1 VLKLVLIAFVCTLSA
16 LIPLEMQWRMRLLLL
31 VALLGLITFARAQ
44 EEDEA
49 EEEADEEDERKPA
62 EDHGTSDDDQEYD
75 LEELTSDQIID
86 LHKKMDGNGN
96 GQVSL
101 AELLDFTRTA
111 RQALAKSEMKAV
123 MHKMDLD
130 ADGKVSLKEFM
141 EQAGPRPANLKKELD
156 QERKQ
161 EFNEAD
167 DNKDGFLD
175 MDELTGIFHHHIND
189 KAEMKLTAIA
199 MTEKDVDKNGVL
211 SLQEFYSH
219 LADTNSE
226 EGEESAT
233 PTEPELTDEDRQT
246 FKKLDI
252 DNSGTLTLKELKAW
266 ETGTF
271 HSEEAMKKLFKVAD
285 KNGDSV
291 LTPNELDES
300 RTELATQEHVEAH
313 SHLEA
318 WAAAHAHGE
327 L

>member
-1 VLKLVLIAFVCTLSA
+1 
-16 LIPLEMQWRMRLLLL
+16 MQWRMRLLLL

-44 EEDEA
+44 EDEA
-49 EEEADEEDERKPA
+49 EEEADEEDDHKPA

-75 LEELTSDQIID
+75 MEELTSEQIIG

-101 AELLDFTRTA
+101 AELLDFARTA
-111 RQALAKSEMKAV
+111 RQALAKSEMNAV

-130 ADGKVSLKEFM
+130 TDGKLSLKEYM
-141 EQAGPRPANLKKELD
+141 EQAGPRPAHLKKELE

-161 EFNEAD
+161 EFNDAD
-167 DNKDGFLD
+167 DNKDSFLD
-175 MDELTGIFHHHIND
+175 LDELTGIFHHHINE
-189 KAEMKLTAIA
+189 KTEMKLTAIA
-199 MTEKDVDKNGVL
+199 MKEKDTDKNGVL
-211 SLQEFYSH
+211 TLQEFYQH
-219 LADTNSE
+219 LADTDSE
-226 EGEESAT
+226 EGASA
-233 PTEPELTDEDRQT
+233 PEPDITDEDKAT

-285 KNGDSV
+285 KNGDSI
-291 LTPNELDES
+291 LTENELDEA
-300 RTELATQEHVEAH
+300 RTELASHEHVEAH
-313 SHLEA
+313 SHLES
-318 WAAAHAHGE
+318 WATSIAHGE